1 MSFFKEPDSPFA
13 FAAFVDA
20 LARENGGRDIAVAD
34 LRDALVR
41 ELWRDSFYHC
51 DGDLGPDC
59 HPHAVVAHPLLGGN
73 VAPQPQPVTRHDIVR
88 GLTWCEGL
96 PTAARSLARRMDDDP
111 EAAHA
116 LFLSLTAVAWANYP
130 EAGQALIGRVILP
143 LRHLREVC
151 RRHDFLEPEV
161 LRRRL
166 TEHGVDAA
174 VAVEERRPGR
184 PRKYADRYL
193 AKLDE
198 RIRTGEVMGSAMGE
212 ARWLREWLRETLAQE
227 GLPTG
232 ENHLPKEETIRNVIA
247 RRYDFQRRR
256 RREVS

>member
-1 MSFFKEPDSPFA
+1 MSFFRESDSPLA
-13 FAAFVDA
+13 FAAFVKA
-20 LARENGGRDIAVAD
+20 LAWDNGGRGIAVAV

-41 ELWRDSFYHC
+41 ELWRDSFYAC

-59 HPHAVVAHPLLGGN
+59 HPHAVVAHPLLGGE
-73 VAPQPQPVTRHDIVR
+73 VAPQPQPVTRHDIVH
-88 GLTWCEGL
+88 GLTWCDGL
-96 PTAARSLARRMDDDP
+96 PAAARSLARRMDGDP
-111 EAAHA
+111 DAARA
-116 LFLSLTAVAWANYP
+116 LFLSLTAVAWADYP
-130 EAGQALIGRVILP
+130 APGRTLIGRLILP

-174 VAVEERRPGR
+174 VAVAERRPGR

-193 AKLDE
+193 AKFEE
-198 RIRTGEVMGSAMGE
+198 RVRTGKVVGSAMGE
-212 ARWLREWLRETLAQE
+212 ARWLRAWLRQTLAQE

-232 ENHLPKEETIRNVIA
+232 ENDLPKEETIRNVLG
-247 RRYDFQRRR
+247 RRFDFQRRR